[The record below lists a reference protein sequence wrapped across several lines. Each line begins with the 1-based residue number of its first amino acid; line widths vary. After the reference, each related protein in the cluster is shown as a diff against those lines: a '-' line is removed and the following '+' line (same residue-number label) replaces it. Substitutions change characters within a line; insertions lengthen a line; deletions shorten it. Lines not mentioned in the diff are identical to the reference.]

1 MAKWFSATNKLKKN
15 DSKTVYVTLFCE
27 LSSGIVSEDK

>member
-1 MAKWFSATNKLKKN
+1 MANWFSTTNKFKKN

-27 LSSGIVSEDK
+27 LSSGIVSVDK